1 MGKPS
6 SISELQKQERLVA
19 QYEEKKVD
27 LGEKV
32 RKNNKALSTARTHL
46 QAMIRGD
53 VDDLY
58 TNSDDGK

>member
-1 MGKPS
+1 MGKPA
-6 SISELQKQERLVA
+6 SINELQKQERLVA
-19 QYEEKKVD
+19 TYEEKKVD

-53 VDDLY
+53 TEDLY
-58 TNSDDGK
+58 TEGEKE